1 MFDLTKYWKKENFD
15 LIGFVVDKYNQ
26 GKKNPQMK
34 PQRFPKVGI
43 WKFGWLVHQIN
54 SLYKVLKLK

>member
-43 WKFGWLVHQIN
+43 WKFAWMVHQIN
-54 SLYKVLKLK
+54 Y